1 MSSRGCC
8 IVQGKC
14 TDKIG
19 NEYRKCMKIW
29 LQTLKKGD
37 FVQKKAFWL
46 NNEGIKGALAQ
57 PFGED
62 LRSGQ
67 KLIGERGLE

>member
-1 MSSRGCC
+1 MSLKGCC
-8 IVQGKC
+8 IVQDKS

-46 NNEGIKGALAQ
+46 NNEGTKGALAQ